1 MWIFSYSSFLSL
13 NKSTK
18 SIDWVIEI
26 MLNWSHGRT
35 SDRAIEYNSLL
46 TCLFKTFLLGNL
58 NFCYG
63 IHPCLSPWVWMR
75 LCRRYYV
82 RNPSITYSSFSML
95 DILWLFQNNY
105 WSLYSIFG
113 TVICYLQFF
122 IILHCLINLI
132 NCIYLNYAQHD
143 NFTLMINDFIGQL
156 FSLKFKQRS
165 IGNHHNNISACQCY
179 E

>member
-1 MWIFSYSSFLSL
+1 MVVLRIVQSNITVYWHVSSRLFYWEIW
-13 NKSTK
+13 TFVMVY
-18 SIDWVIEI
+18 IDV
-26 MLNWSHGRT
+26 
-35 SDRAIEYNSLL
+35 
-46 TCLFKTFLLGNL
+46 
-58 NFCYG
+58 
-63 IHPCLSPWVWMR
+63 SPWFWMR

-143 NFTLMINDFIGQL
+143 NFTSMINEFLGQL
-156 FSLKFKQRS
+156 FSLIFKQRS
-165 IGNHHNNISACQCY
+165 IGKYHNSIGACQC
-179 E
+179 